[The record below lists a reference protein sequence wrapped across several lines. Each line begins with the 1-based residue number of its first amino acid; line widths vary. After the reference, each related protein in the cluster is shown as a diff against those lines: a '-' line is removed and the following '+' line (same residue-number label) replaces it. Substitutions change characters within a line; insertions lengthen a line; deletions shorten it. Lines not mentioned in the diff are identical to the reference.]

1 MGGEELMA
9 ASGRSKYA
17 EAARLARRGIPIA
30 LELYR
35 RWQDLTPE
43 QRERYLKTAREYAR
57 KAGDAY
63 ADRRGKL
70 GPKGGGSSRPKRRR
84 V

>member
-1 MGGEELMA
+1 MAKSGGG
-9 ASGRSKYA
+9 SRYA
-17 EAARLARRGIPIA
+17 EAARLAKRGIPVAI
-30 LELYR
+30 ELYR
-35 RWQDLTPE
+35 RWQSLTPE

-63 ADRRGKL
+63 ADRRSRL
-70 GPKGGGSSRPKRRR
+70 APKGGGKGRPKRRS